1 MKDVGYRTYTQL
13 YNSMVVP
20 ISDYFAGIWGI
31 RKFEQSDKLQNRAI
45 RFFLGLGPETPICA
59 MQGDMGWTSPSCRH
73 IIKIVKLWNRIIK
86 MEQSRL
92 PFKLLKNLIHNNGG
106 WIKKNKITVRRL

>member
-13 YNSMVVP
+13 YNSIVVP
-20 ISDYFAGIWGI
+20 ISDYCAGIWGI

-45 RFFLGLGPETPICA
+45 RFFLGLGPKTPICA

-73 IIKIVKLWNRIIK
+73 IIKIVNLWNRINK

-92 PFKLLKNLIHNNGG
+92 PFNLLKNLIHTNGG
-106 WIKKNKITVRRL
+106 WIKK

>member
-31 RKFEQSDKLQNRAI
+31 RKFEQSDKLQKKGDT
-45 RFFLGLGPETPICA
+45 FL
-59 MQGDMGWTSPSCRH
+59 
-73 IIKIVKLWNRIIK
+73 
-86 MEQSRL
+86 SRL
-92 PFKLLKNLIHNNGG
+92 GTKNSNLCYARGHGMD
-106 WIKKNKITVRRL
+106 ITFM

>member
-1 MKDVGYRTYTQL
+1 MKDVGYRAYTQL

-45 RFFLGLGPETPICA
+45 RYFQAWDQKHQFVLCKGTWDGHHLHVDT
-59 MQGDMGWTSPSCRH
+59 
-73 IIKIVKLWNRIIK
+73 
-86 MEQSRL
+86 
-92 PFKLLKNLIHNNGG
+92 
-106 WIKKNKITVRRL
+106 